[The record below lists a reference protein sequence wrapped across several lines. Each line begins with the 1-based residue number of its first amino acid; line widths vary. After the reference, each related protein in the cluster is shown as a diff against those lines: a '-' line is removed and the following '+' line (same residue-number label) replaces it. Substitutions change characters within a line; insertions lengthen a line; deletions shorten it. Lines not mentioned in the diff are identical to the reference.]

1 MGSAHLWN
9 WLERHNLPGG
19 MPFSYLKDYRNTI
32 AVAGGKEK
40 HTAIKAAL
48 NCDYIDVLITDDET
62 ARFLIGE

>member
-1 MGSAHLWN
+1 
-9 WLERHNLPGG
+9 